1 MVKLNIVFAFLI
13 APPNKLA
20 DEIWTSPGN
29 LMERKW
35 KKSIVIDKYKH
46 EYRKLNHG
54 PYRKDYN
61 VVVECIRYRLD
72 CQESG
77 VLDIK
82 VTHGVIE
89 GSQKRFL
96 DLVTASVDNLTHTV
110 LLYWMCASSL
120 ILTSNKQQHRS

>member
-1 MVKLNIVFAFLI
+1 MKKKGI
-13 APPNKLA
+13 A
-20 DEIWTSPGN
+20 
-29 LMERKW
+29 
-35 KKSIVIDKYKH
+35 IDKFKH
-46 EYRKLNHG
+46 QYRKLNHR

-61 VVVECIRYRLD
+61 LVVECIRCRLD

-77 VLDIK
+77 VK

-89 GSQKRFL
+89 GSQKRFQ

-110 LLYWMCASSL
+110 LLYWMSAISL

>member
-1 MVKLNIVFAFLI
+1 MKKKGI
-13 APPNKLA
+13 A
-20 DEIWTSPGN
+20 
-29 LMERKW
+29 
-35 KKSIVIDKYKH
+35 IDKFKH
-46 EYRKLNHG
+46 QYRKLNHP

-61 VVVECIRYRLD
+61 LVVECIRCRLD

-89 GSQKRFL
+89 GSQNRFL
-96 DLVTASVDNLTHTV
+96 DLVTASVDSLTHTV

-120 ILTSNKQQHRS
+120 ILTSNTQKHRS